1 MSMQDAVT
9 QAYASTQGDTIHYGT
24 LYSGSEFGIRA
35 TRSMLD
41 EISSRFGLKP
51 VRLTCR
57 LAVEIQPW
65 KREWIQDHSAPD
77 CVFGNAKELSSGYA
91 YCYRLKMKRKVPYV
105 DWLQY
110 GSSCKKW
117 SSLCNNREEFLH
129 AIADAKGCTAGLSS
143 FGFCRAICSQQ
154 VV

>member
-9 QAYASTQGDTIHYGT
+9 QAFASTQGDTIHYGT

-57 LAVEIQPW
+57 LAVEPPSAHEGALE
-65 KREWIQDHSAPD
+65 RSHMIQDLAG
-77 CVFGNAKELSSGYA
+77 GN
-91 YCYRLKMKRKVPYV
+91 RK
-105 DWLQY
+105 
-110 GSSCKKW
+110 
-117 SSLCNNREEFLH
+117 
-129 AIADAKGCTAGLSS
+129 
-143 FGFCRAICSQQ
+143 
-154 VV
+154 